1 MRLAILVP
9 ALVLVACGTSTPPA
23 VPAEAARLRPV
34 AQSLVAAVEAYQ
46 DRIASMASPAE
57 CRTTRSAY
65 EARVGP
71 AIEGLLA
78 LAPRLDAWMR
88 ERGAPEHADLACE
101 GASIL
106 AEFERHTDIACTAV
120 AMEANRAEASR
131 HLRAM
136 EPWVKLVAARVGEA
150 EDPAD
155 GAAHRTGPRC
165 VRFADGGR
173 MYMP

>member
-1 MRLAILVP
+1 MRLP
-9 ALVLVACGTSTPPA
+9 VLAPVLLLAACGSSAPP
-23 VPAEAARLRPV
+23 VPPAEAARLRPV

-46 DRIASMASPAE
+46 ERIDSMTSPAE
-57 CRTTRSAY
+57 CRSTRSTY

-136 EPWVKLVAARVGEA
+136 DPWVKLVAARAGEA
-150 EDPAD
+150 EDPAE
-155 GAAHRTGPRC
+155 GAAQRTGARC